1 MGALLALLAL
11 LGIMDGVEPLMVW
24 VSGFPFL
31 CLPLCLASSHIP
43 NPCTSHSAT
52 PLLLGCDFS
61 VFFFLFF
68 VIRHGL
74 WDLSSPT
81 RDQTWAPGSG
91 SRVLTPRPPGK
102 SQPLAP
108 Y

>member
-52 PLLLGCDFS
+52 PLLLGCDFF
-61 VFFFLFF
+61 VFFFFLFCHTTWLVGSQF
-68 VIRHGL
+68 PNEGSNL
-74 WDLSSPT
+74 GPWQWKQSPN
-81 RDQTWAPGSG
+81 P
-91 SRVLTPRPPGK
+91 
-102 SQPLAP
+102 
-108 Y
+108 

>member
-52 PLLLGCDFS
+52 PLLLGCDFF
-61 VFFFLFF
+61 VFFFSF
-68 VIRHGL
+68 
-74 WDLSSPT
+74 LSYDMACGISVPQ
-81 RDQTWAPGSG
+81 RGIKPG
-91 SRVLTPRPPGK
+91 
-102 SQPLAP
+102 PLAVEAES
-108 Y
+108 